1 MMQITQDESFS
12 PGRVSSSVNA
22 PPPSLAHKDS
32 REKAFEKHLACHFIQ
47 QPKFYNATDCFHF
60 HFFSWQTRL
69 GGVSNFVSWMAV
81 GWCRDMDKRL
91 KRMNI
96 AFEIKRIEQAGKKAR
111 NERPLE
117 REKTG
122 FVALIFNLAT

>member
-1 MMQITQDESFS
+1 M
-12 PGRVSSSVNA
+12 
-22 PPPSLAHKDS
+22 
-32 REKAFEKHLACHFIQ
+32 Q

-60 HFFSWQTRL
+60 RFFSWQTRL